1 MILLIFV
8 FMYLHLFWLSLHAEI
23 LLYYIFHIFI
33 MPIIVPWIN
42 SMQLFTILLLQL
54 LLWHLLLLLMLLH
67 ELLMIYYYYCC
78 YCCFCIIID
87 VSKLIFL
94 LLYYDDVLLLLLNL
108 DSNDNDSVLYQY
120 LANTII
126 SYRTI

>member
-33 MPIIVPWIN
+33 MPVIVPWIN

-54 LLWHLLLLLMLLH
+54 LLWHVFLLILLY
-67 ELLMIYYYYCC
+67 ELLMMYYYYCC